1 MNATGMTRR
10 GFGAALGAAAGAAVL
25 QRGLAP
31 RTAEASIAVGQPAD
45 SIQLNSNENPSGP
58 SAAAREAAVRS
69 LDVAGRYPDSQEDEL
84 RATVARAHGVA
95 PEQVLL
101 GCGSGDIL
109 RMAAGAFLSHDSNLV
124 VAEPT
129 YEAVLFYNRV
139 TGAHVVRVPLDSAF
153 RHDLPRMA
161 ATCDAA
167 TGLVYVCNPN
177 NPTGTIVS
185 GKQVA
190 AFLARVPAS
199 ATVLLDEAYYHFV
212 EDTRYR
218 SGLDLLAAHPNVVVV
233 RTFSKVYGMAGL
245 RLGYAVAAKSKV
257 EALARYA
264 SFSNTNS
271 AVLAAGLA
279 SLADADLVSRTR
291 RRINDTRR
299 WLTEQL
305 TADGRRFIPSEANF
319 VMVETGRDVAPLI
332 AAFEARKILVGRK
345 FRSMPTW
352 LRVSVGTPAEMAA
365 FVTALREIVP
375 ARAA

>member
-45 SIQLNSNENPSGP
+45 SIQLNSNENPYGP

-129 YEAVLFYNRV
+129 YEAVLFYKPRDRSARGQGA
-139 TGAHVVRVPLDSAF
+139 TGQRPSGTTS
-153 RHDLPRMA
+153 RGWA

-199 ATVLLDEAYYHFV
+199 ATVPPRRGP
-212 EDTRYR
+212 TTT
-218 SGLDLLAAHPNVVVV
+218 S
-233 RTFSKVYGMAGL
+233 
-245 RLGYAVAAKSKV
+245 
-257 EALARYA
+257 
-264 SFSNTNS
+264 
-271 AVLAAGLA
+271 
-279 SLADADLVSRTR
+279 SRTPGTAAAS
-291 RRINDTRR
+291 ISSPPTR
-299 WLTEQL
+299 
-305 TADGRRFIPSEANF
+305 
-319 VMVETGRDVAPLI
+319 
-332 AAFEARKILVGRK
+332 
-345 FRSMPTW
+345 TW
-352 LRVSVGTPAEMAA
+352 S
-365 FVTALREIVP
+365 
-375 ARAA
+375 